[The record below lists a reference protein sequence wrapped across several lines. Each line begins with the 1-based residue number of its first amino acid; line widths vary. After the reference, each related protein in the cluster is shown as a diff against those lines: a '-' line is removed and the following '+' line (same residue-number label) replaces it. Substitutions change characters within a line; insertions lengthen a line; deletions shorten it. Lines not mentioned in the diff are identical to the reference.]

1 MARSLLLLALGTV
14 GSAAAGA
21 DAVPP
26 TPPPFLAN
34 MTMQRYDL
42 SAAKNQ
48 VCLDGTPGVFYMR
61 NGTGSGARKYYVHYQ
76 GGGWCESP
84 ADCAGRSHSH
94 LGSSSG
100 YAKGTLAGQ
109 VQNHGRGCPSG
120 GYFSTLPDTNP
131 LMYNWNVVYLMYCDG
146 GSFTGSRTAA
156 AAQGPHNQ
164 SGDSGAAAAA
174 ATVAAPLQYHGKEIR
189 EGVQTMLLEQLGMN
203 RATDVV
209 ISGASAGALAVYLT
223 LDLWCDAVKAASPGA
238 TCIGM
243 PDSGFCESEHPLRLA
258 LLCSRSAPKFQQR
271 VRSRLHTIHCC
282 CCCCFTRYSP

>member
-1 MARSLLLLALGTV
+1 MARNLLLLAPLGAV
-14 GSAAAGA
+14 GCAAASAAGGLPPPMA
-21 DAVPP
+21 P

-84 ADCAGRSHSH
+84 ADCASRSHSH

-146 GSFTGSRTAA
+146 GSFTGSRTAE
-156 AAQGPHNQ
+156 GLHNH
-164 SGDSGAAAAA
+164 SGDSGAAAATIA
-174 ATVAAPLQYHGKEIR
+174 YPLQYRGKEIR

-223 LDLWCDAVKAASPGA
+223 LDLWCDAVKAANPGA
-238 TCIGM
+238 TCVGM
-243 PDSGFCESEHPLRLA
+243 PDCGFCESER
-258 LLCSRSAPKFQQR
+258 
-271 VRSRLHTIHCC
+271 
-282 CCCCFTRYSP
+282 